1 MVRSNYIDLAE
12 VNRRVREDPADLIA
26 ECESRYAE
34 QVSATADMIMENMAN
49 SPVVLLAG
57 PSGSGKTTTAFKLEQ
72 ELEARGIIT
81 HSVSLDNYFKTVDHR
96 TVPRTPEGDVDLES
110 PLCLDM
116 DLLNEHFGMLARGEM
131 IRIPRYVFSRQIR
144 DPSRSQP
151 LRLKKNEIAIFE
163 GIHALN
169 NDLTAPH
176 PEAFKLYVTASGG
189 YFINDEQI
197 LTRQQLRLMRRVVRD
212 FNFRGADAAYT
223 LEMWPTVIRGERLYI
238 DPYTLSADDWINSTL
253 DYEVAVMKQFAG
265 KLFMELLQSDLANRI
280 NPQLLSI
287 VPALQL
293 FAELD
298 PALTPESSLLREFIG
313 GGIYNYG

>member
-1 MVRSNYIDLAE
+1 MISSNVIDIAE
-12 VNRRVREDPADLIA
+12 TNRRVREDPVGLIND
-26 ECESRYAE
+26 CEKRYADA
-34 QVSATADMIMENMAN
+34 VSHAADMIIENMAN

-57 PSGSGKTTTAFKLEQ
+57 PSGSGKTTTAFRLED
-72 ELEARGIIT
+72 ELERRGVIT
-81 HSVSLDNYFKTVDHR
+81 HSVSLDNYFKTVDPR

-116 DLLNEHFGMLARGEM
+116 DLLSEHFGMLARGEM
-131 IRIPRYVFSRQIR
+131 IRIPRYVFARQIR
-144 DPSRSQP
+144 DPSRSTP
-151 LRLKKNEIAIFE
+151 LRLAKNEIAIFE

-169 NDLTAPH
+169 TDLTAPH

-189 YFINDEQI
+189 YWLDDKRL

-223 LEMWPTVIRGERLYI
+223 LEMWPTVLRGEELYI
-238 DPYTLSADDWINSTL
+238 NPYKMSADDWINSTL

-265 KLFMELLQSDLANRI
+265 KLFMDLLQSDLANRI
-280 NPQLLSI
+280 NPELLSI
-287 VPALQL
+287 LPALKL

>member
-1 MVRSNYIDLAE
+1 MVKSNYIDLAE
-12 VNRRVREDPADLIA
+12 VNRRVREDPKEFVA
-26 ECESRYAE
+26 ECEREYAE
-34 QVSATADMIMENMAN
+34 QISATADMIIENMKN

-57 PSGSGKTTTAFKLEQ
+57 PSGSGKTTTAFKLEE
-72 ELEARGIIT
+72 ELERRGIIT

-116 DLLNEHFGMLARGEM
+116 DLLNEHFSMLARGEM

-144 DPSRSQP
+144 DPSRSTP
-151 LRLKKNEIAIFE
+151 LRLKENEIAIFE

-169 NDLTAPH
+169 DDLTAPH

-189 YFINDEQI
+189 YWINDEQI

-212 FNFRGADAAYT
+212 FNFRGANAAYT

-238 DPYTLSADDWINSTL
+238 DPYKLSADDWINSTL
-253 DYEVAVMKQFAG
+253 AYEVAVMKQFAG
-265 KLFMELLQSDLANRI
+265 RLFSELLGSTIVNEELQSIL
-280 NPQLLSI
+280 
-287 VPALQL
+287 PALAL
-293 FAELD
+293 FSELD

>member
-1 MVRSNYIDLAE
+1 MVKSNYIDLAE
-12 VNRRVREDPADLIA
+12 VNRRVREDPAEFVA
-26 ECESRYAE
+26 ECERGYAE
-34 QVSATADMIMENMAN
+34 QISATADMIIENMKN

-238 DPYTLSADDWINSTL
+238 DPYKLSADDWINSTL

-265 KLFMELLQSDLANRI
+265 KLFFELLGSTIVNEELQSIL
-280 NPQLLSI
+280 
-287 VPALQL
+287 PALAL
-293 FAELD
+293 FSELD
-298 PALTPESSLLREFIG
+298 PAMTPESSLLREFIG

>member
-1 MVRSNYIDLAE
+1 MVKSNYIDLAE
-12 VNRRVREDPADLIA
+12 VNRRVREDPAEFVA
-26 ECESRYAE
+26 ECERGYAE
-34 QVSATADMIMENMAN
+34 QISATADMIIENIKN

-57 PSGSGKTTTAFKLEQ
+57 PSGSGKTTTAFKLEE
-72 ELEARGIIT
+72 ELERRGIIT

-144 DPSRSQP
+144 DPSRSTP
-151 LRLKKNEIAIFE
+151 LRLKENEIAIFE

-169 NDLTAPH
+169 DDLTAPH

-189 YFINDEQI
+189 YWINDEQI

-212 FNFRGADAAYT
+212 FNFRGANAAYT

-238 DPYTLSADDWINSTL
+238 DPYKLSADDWINSTL
-253 DYEVAVMKQFAG
+253 AYEVAVMKQFAG
-265 KLFMELLQSDLANRI
+265 RLFSELLGSTIVNEELQSIL
-280 NPQLLSI
+280 
-287 VPALQL
+287 PALAL
-293 FAELD
+293 FSELD

>member
-1 MVRSNYIDLAE
+1 MVKSNYIDLAE
-12 VNRRVREDPADLIA
+12 VNRRVREDPVEFVA
-26 ECESRYAE
+26 ECERGYAE
-34 QVSATADMIMENMAN
+34 QISATADMIIENMKN

-57 PSGSGKTTTAFKLEQ
+57 PSGSGKTTTAFKLEE
-72 ELEARGIIT
+72 ELERRGIIT

-144 DPSRSQP
+144 DPSRSTP
-151 LRLKKNEIAIFE
+151 LRLKENEIAIFE

-169 NDLTAPH
+169 DDLTAPH

-189 YFINDEQI
+189 YWINDEQI

-212 FNFRGADAAYT
+212 FNFRGANAAYT

-238 DPYTLSADDWINSTL
+238 DPYKLSADDWINSTL
-253 DYEVAVMKQFAG
+253 AYEVAVMKQFAG
-265 KLFMELLQSDLANRI
+265 RLFSELLGSTIVNEELQSIL
-280 NPQLLSI
+280 
-287 VPALQL
+287 PALAL
-293 FAELD
+293 FSELD

>member
-12 VNRRVREDPADLIA
+12 VNRRVREDPKEFVA
-26 ECESRYAE
+26 ECERGYAE
-34 QVSATADMIMENMAN
+34 QVSAAADMIIENMKK

-72 ELEARGIIT
+72 ELEERGVTT

-144 DPSRSQP
+144 DPSRSTP
-151 LRLKKNEIAIFE
+151 LRLKENEIAIFE

-169 NDLTAPH
+169 DDLTAPH

-189 YFINDEQI
+189 YWINDEQI

-212 FNFRGADAAYT
+212 FNFRGANAAYT

-238 DPYTLSADDWINSTL
+238 DPYKTSADDWINSTL
-253 DYEVAVMKQFAG
+253 AYEVAVMKQFAG
-265 KLFMELLQSDLANRI
+265 KLFAELLGSTIVNEELQSIL
-280 NPQLLSI
+280 
-287 VPALQL
+287 PALAL
-293 FAELD
+293 FSELD

-313 GGIYNYG
+313 GGIFNYG

>member
-1 MVRSNYIDLAE
+1 MVKSNYIDLAE
-12 VNRRVREDPADLIA
+12 VNRRVREDPKEFVA
-26 ECESRYAE
+26 ECERGYAE
-34 QVSATADMIMENMAN
+34 QISATADMIIENMKN

-57 PSGSGKTTTAFKLEQ
+57 PSGSGKTTTAFKLEE
-72 ELEARGIIT
+72 ELERRGIIT

-144 DPSRSQP
+144 DPSRSTP
-151 LRLKKNEIAIFE
+151 LRLKENEIAIFE

-169 NDLTAPH
+169 DDLTAPH

-189 YFINDEQI
+189 YWINDEQI

-212 FNFRGADAAYT
+212 FNFRGANAAYT

-238 DPYTLSADDWINSTL
+238 DPYKLSADDWINSTL
-253 DYEVAVMKQFAG
+253 AYEVAVMKQFAG
-265 KLFMELLQSDLANRI
+265 RLFSELLGSTIVNEELQSIL
-280 NPQLLSI
+280 
-287 VPALQL
+287 PALAL
-293 FAELD
+293 FSELD

>member
-1 MVRSNYIDLAE
+1 MVKSNYIDLAE
-12 VNRRVREDPADLIA
+12 VNRRVREDPKEFVA
-26 ECESRYAE
+26 ECEREYAE
-34 QVSATADMIMENMAN
+34 QISATADMIIENMKN

-57 PSGSGKTTTAFKLEQ
+57 PSGSGKTTTAFKLEE
-72 ELEARGIIT
+72 ELERRGIIT

-144 DPSRSQP
+144 DPSRSTP
-151 LRLKKNEIAIFE
+151 LRLKENEIAIFE

-169 NDLTAPH
+169 DDLTAPH

-189 YFINDEQI
+189 YWINDEQI

-212 FNFRGADAAYT
+212 FNFRGANAAYT

-238 DPYTLSADDWINSTL
+238 DPYKLSADDWINSTL
-253 DYEVAVMKQFAG
+253 AYEVAVMKQFAG
-265 KLFMELLQSDLANRI
+265 RLFSELLGSTIVNEELQSIL
-280 NPQLLSI
+280 
-287 VPALQL
+287 PALAL
-293 FAELD
+293 FSELD

>member
-12 VNRRVREDPADLIA
+12 VNRRVREDPKEFVA
-26 ECESRYAE
+26 ECERGYAE
-34 QVSATADMIMENMAN
+34 QVSAAADMIIENMKK

-72 ELEARGIIT
+72 ELEERGVTT

-144 DPSRSQP
+144 DPSRSTP
-151 LRLKKNEIAIFE
+151 LRLKENEIAIFE

-169 NDLTAPH
+169 DDLTAPH

-189 YFINDEQI
+189 YWINDEQI

-212 FNFRGADAAYT
+212 FNFRGANAAYT
-223 LEMWPTVIRGERLYI
+223 LEMWPTVIRGERLDI
-238 DPYTLSADDWINSTL
+238 DPYKTSADDWINSTL
-253 DYEVAVMKQFAG
+253 AYEVAVMKQFAG
-265 KLFMELLQSDLANRI
+265 KLFAELLGSTIVNEELQSIL
-280 NPQLLSI
+280 
-287 VPALQL
+287 PALAL
-293 FAELD
+293 FSELD
-298 PALTPESSLLREFIG
+298 PELTPESSLLREFIG
-313 GGIYNYG
+313 GGIFNYG

>member
-12 VNRRVREDPADLIA
+12 VNRRVREDPKEFVA
-26 ECESRYAE
+26 ECERGYAE
-34 QVSATADMIMENMAN
+34 QVSAAADMIIENMKK

-72 ELEARGIIT
+72 ELEERGVTT

-144 DPSRSQP
+144 DPSRSTP
-151 LRLKKNEIAIFE
+151 LRLKENEIAIFE

-169 NDLTAPH
+169 DDLTAPH

-189 YFINDEQI
+189 YWINDEQV

-212 FNFRGADAAYT
+212 FNFRGANAAYT

-238 DPYTLSADDWINSTL
+238 DPYKTSADDWINSTL
-253 DYEVAVMKQFAG
+253 AYEVAVMKQFAG
-265 KLFMELLQSDLANRI
+265 KLFAELLGSTIVNEELQSIL
-280 NPQLLSI
+280 
-287 VPALQL
+287 PALAL
-293 FAELD
+293 FSELD

-313 GGIYNYG
+313 GGIFNYG

>member
-12 VNRRVREDPADLIA
+12 VNRRVREDPKEFVA
-26 ECESRYAE
+26 ECERGYAE
-34 QVSATADMIMENMAN
+34 QVSAAADMIIENMKK

-72 ELEARGIIT
+72 ELEERGVTT

-144 DPSRSQP
+144 DPSRSTP
-151 LRLKKNEIAIFE
+151 LRLKENEIAIFE

-169 NDLTAPH
+169 DDLTAPH
-176 PEAFKLYVTASGG
+176 PEAFKLYVTASGS
-189 YFINDEQI
+189 YWINDEQI

-212 FNFRGADAAYT
+212 FNFRGANAAYT

-238 DPYTLSADDWINSTL
+238 DPYKTSADDWINSTL
-253 DYEVAVMKQFAG
+253 AYEVAVMKQFAG
-265 KLFMELLQSDLANRI
+265 KLFAELLGSTIVNEELQSIL
-280 NPQLLSI
+280 
-287 VPALQL
+287 PALAL
-293 FAELD
+293 FSELD
-298 PALTPESSLLREFIG
+298 PELTPESSLLREFIG
-313 GGIYNYG
+313 GGIFNYG

>member
-238 DPYTLSADDWINSTL
+238 DPYKLSADDWINSTL
-253 DYEVAVMKQFAG
+253 AYEVAVMKQFAG
-265 KLFMELLQSDLANRI
+265 KLFFELLGSTIVNEELQSIL
-280 NPQLLSI
+280 
-287 VPALQL
+287 PALAL
-293 FAELD
+293 FSELD
-298 PALTPESSLLREFIG
+298 PAMTPESSLLREF
-313 GGIYNYG
+313 